1 MIVPTNYMY
10 FDTAIPTS
18 SKEATIFVVNF
29 VVTWKPGLND
39 LTLHID
45 LIHSI
50 FYSLHGLACEIGIC
64 LYYNCRPY
72 IHSLA

>member
-1 MIVPTNYMY
+1 MIIPTNYMY

-18 SKEATIFVVNF
+18 SKEATILVNF

-45 LIHSI
+45 LMHSI
-50 FYSLHGLACEIGIC
+50 FYSLGWPA
-64 LYYNCRPY
+64 R
-72 IHSLA
+72 